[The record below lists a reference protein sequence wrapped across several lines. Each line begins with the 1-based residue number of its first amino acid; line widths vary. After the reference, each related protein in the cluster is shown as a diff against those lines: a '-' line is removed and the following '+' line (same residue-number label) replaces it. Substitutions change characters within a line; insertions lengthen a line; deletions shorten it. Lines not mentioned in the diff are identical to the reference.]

1 MWVYDARTNV
11 PRITKKDRPLT
22 HEHLRA
28 FEECYGRDPH
38 GGSRR
43 AVDPREHRWRPFS
56 MAEVRARDFKIDG
69 LKWLREESLEDELP
83 EPEELATEAIAELTR
98 ALGELNS
105 ILNLLE
111 GDLEPK
117 RPRVLRG
124 GS

>member
-1 MWVYDARTNV
+1 
-11 PRITKKDRPLT
+11 
-22 HEHLRA
+22 
-28 FEECYGRDPH
+28 
-38 GGSRR
+38 
-43 AVDPREHRWRPFS
+43 